1 LLGFA
6 SISPDFLIKT
16 NERRAIMLELYLAK
30 EFVSS
35 QDAHLQQACQQGYC
49 SPDAQIALDLQDIYG
64 ELHEYYS

>member
-1 LLGFA
+1 
-6 SISPDFLIKT
+6 
-16 NERRAIMLELYLAK
+16 MLELYLAK

-49 SPDAQIALDLQDIYG
+49 SPDAQIALDLQDIFG